1 MIMNEKTII
10 TILFAPD
17 GTIIARGLHGKVI
30 KKQLQELFQ
39 ENKY

>member
-1 MIMNEKTII
+1 MNEKTII
-10 TILFAPD
+10 TILFALD
-17 GTIIARGLHGKVI
+17 GTIIPRGLHGKVI